1 MRRDYDKYGATAER
15 PTLGGQQEALMDY
28 IDDLNRQEEKIAS
41 STFDRGSHL
50 SPSHAE
56 KPTAREAALR
66 DAVIDLERDAGLDV
80 IDDVEEEQRVLDMA
94 NDALLDKNKKRALE
108 TVSPNLNGTDHQTVI
123 PSADGAKV
131 LNNLDTLVKEYENSV
146 YTKEKTFIGEVADSL
161 GIPREKFKDKTG
173 LAERQEVNADVQH
186 GNGVRFFR
194 TADGKQAYGF
204 TVGGKIYIDPRI
216 ATSETPIHEYA
227 HLWAEALRKANQKEW
242 QNVVELMKEC
252 KAVWEQVK
260 KEYPELK
267 TDDEIAE
274 DILNIHF
281 TSAEEVAD
289 KVMYDLLNKV
299 KPGNVNRADV
309 SHGREDV
316 EAVNKRFNEE
326 LAELTVENAQSK
338 RLKLGSPSSMLSS
351 AGVPD
356 KPIILYGNKLLK
368 KARLHGFEIEDL
380 HDLPL
385 AMQHPIA
392 GFEGSHINSFA
403 TLLVLKLA
411 GHNTLVSIVLR

>member
-1 MRRDYDKYGATAER
+1 M
-15 PTLGGQQEALMDY
+15 
-28 IDDLNRQEEKIAS
+28 
-41 STFDRGSHL
+41 
-50 SPSHAE
+50 
-56 KPTAREAALR
+56 
-66 DAVIDLERDAGLDV
+66 
-80 IDDVEEEQRVLDMA
+80 
-94 NDALLDKNKKRALE
+94 
-108 TVSPNLNGTDHQTVI
+108 
-123 PSADGAKV
+123 
-131 LNNLDTLVKEYENSV
+131 
-146 YTKEKTFIGEVADSL
+146 
-161 GIPREKFKDKTG
+161 
-173 LAERQEVNADVQH
+173 QH